1 MIQDRSHFP
10 RGAILAT
17 LPTADRF
24 PPLPDYAQELLAEF
38 TNPPLR
44 SRDVS

>member
-1 MIQDRSHFP
+1 MMHHFHFP
-10 RGAILAT
+10 SRPILAI

-24 PPLPDYAQELLAEF
+24 PPLPNYALELLAEF

-44 SRDVS
+44 LRDLR